1 MVMVGVGILD
11 RSHTHA
17 PMGPGM
23 GRSGSSA
30 GVDLVSSTWG
40 KIKKGRPGGVGV
52 APPARRVKCRAG
64 SFVELA
70 DWPSVGVR

>member
-1 MVMVGVGILD
+1 MVGVGILD

-23 GRSGSSA
+23 GPSGSSA

-52 APPARRVKCRAG
+52 TPRPLPPAV
-64 SFVELA
+64 S
-70 DWPSVGVR
+70 SVGPGASWNWRTGQA

>member
-1 MVMVGVGILD
+1 MVGVGILD

-17 PMGPGM
+17 PGMGP
-23 GRSGSSA
+23 SGSSA